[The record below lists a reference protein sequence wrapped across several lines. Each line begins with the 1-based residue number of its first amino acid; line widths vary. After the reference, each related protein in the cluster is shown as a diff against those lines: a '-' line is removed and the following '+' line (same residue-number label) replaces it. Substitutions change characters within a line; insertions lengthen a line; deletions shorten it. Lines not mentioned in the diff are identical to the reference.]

1 MERFRKMTPT
11 HIRSEKYQFNWKPR
25 YNSQS
30 DIDLVKQLIQILQ
43 NQQVKKSVLMKEALD
58 DLIVKYNKESD

>member
-1 MERFRKMTPT
+1 MERLRKMT
-11 HIRSEKYQFNWKPR
+11 IRSEKYQFNWKPR

-43 NQQVKKSVLMKEALD
+43 QQQVKKSVLMKEALD
-58 DLIVKYNKESD
+58 DLVVKYNKEID

>member
-1 MERFRKMTPT
+1 MTT
-11 HIRSEKYQFNWKPR
+11 IRSEKYQFNWKPR

-58 DLIVKYNKESD
+58 DLVVKYNKNID